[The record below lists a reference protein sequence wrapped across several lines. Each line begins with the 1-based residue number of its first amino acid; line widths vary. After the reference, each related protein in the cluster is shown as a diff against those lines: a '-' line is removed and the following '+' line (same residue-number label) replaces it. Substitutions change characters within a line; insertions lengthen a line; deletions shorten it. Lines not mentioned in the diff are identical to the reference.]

1 MEIKFH
7 QESLN
12 EKAKISEWHKWWLL
26 FLLLESNQVNH
37 SHWDEFAQD
46 IIYKNRFS
54 SSSIVVKELIEQ
66 AKHVTHMVPQ
76 GTTFFRARRYKESPY
91 KQFLAQWMRKNGVS
105 DEKMENEL
113 KDIQPIAKMFFKT
126 FFSESCYLADNEF
139 PSTITCT
146 PKEAVKEWK
155 AQAFKGFDATDSG
168 APKNYDIISGGRANP
183 DYIRYLYLAEDAD
196 TACYEIRPIIGQY
209 ISVATFKSLK
219 QLKLYDLTS
228 QRPNHFENPV
238 YEAPSLFDCISEH
251 FSMPNADDPRK
262 YIPTQFL
269 TEKIKELGFDG
280 LRFRSSL
287 KQGGINIVLF
297 EPESCEAISSDLV
310 EIKQIEMEI
319 CPFQILQV
327 DASSQKT
334 GGYYINPSQSL
345 DNTVS
350 PKISD

>member
-66 AKHVTHMVPQ
+66 AKHVTHIAPQ

-113 KDIQPIAKMFFKT
+113 NDMQPIAKMFFKT

-168 APKNYDIISGGRANP
+168 APKDYDIISGGRANP

-228 QRPNHFENPV
+228 QWPNHFENPV

-334 GGYYINPSQSL
+334 GGSYINTSQSL

>member
-1 MEIKFH
+1 MEFIPDR
-7 QESLN
+7 QSLN
-12 EKAKISEWHKWWLL
+12 EKAEISEWHKWILL

-37 SHWDEFAQD
+37 SHWEEFAQD

-54 SSSIVVKELIEQ
+54 SDSVVVKELIKQ
-66 AKHVTHMVPQ
+66 AEHVTHIVPQ
-76 GTTFFRARRYKESPY
+76 GTTFFRARRYEESPY
-91 KQFLAQWMRKNGVS
+91 KQFFAQWMRKNGVS
-105 DEKMENEL
+105 DEEMENEL
-113 KDIQPIAKMFFKT
+113 KDMQPVTKMFFNT
-126 FFSESCYLADNEF
+126 FFSESCYLSDDGF
-139 PSTITCT
+139 PSTITYT
-146 PKEAVKEWK
+146 PKDAVKAWK
-155 AQAFKGFDATDSG
+155 AQVFKGFGAKDSG
-168 APKNYDIISGGRANP
+168 APNHDRIKGGRANP
-183 DYIRYLYLAEDAD
+183 DYIRYLYLAEDTD

-228 QRPNHFENPV
+228 QQPNRFENPV

-251 FSMPNADDPRK
+251 FSIPNADDPRK

-287 KQGGINIVLF
+287 KQGGVNIVLF
-297 EPESCEAISSDLV
+297 EPESCEAIASDLV

-327 DASSQKT
+327 DTSSQKT
-334 GGYYINPSQSL
+334 SGHYINPLQSL